1 MRRADRAACL
11 VAALSLLATIKLDS
25 RAPIRSPESAASIG
39 GSQARRTIDFIE
51 NRGQWDRSV
60 SFVARQG
67 SATAAVGGAALTFR
81 QEAERP
87 ATVSLTFEGAS
98 PDAVVAG
105 EGKRETRYNFYIGKD
120 SANWQSDVPA
130 YAAVV
135 ERGVYEGVDLRLHE
149 RAGRL
154 EYELHLA
161 PGADLDQLVIR
172 ADGISSLHIANDGT
186 LALDTPNGSLE
197 QSAPVAWEE
206 LPDGHK
212 RFLES
217 RFRKIDPHRYGF
229 EVDQRDPALPLV
241 IDPGLVWSTF
251 LGGSGADFIGPAEVA
266 RDGTGDVFVGGTMA
280 SADFPLFSDPSFAP
294 GTQVPAFVA
303 RLDATGSILRYATF
317 IGGWHAQIVHR
328 GLAVDAAGNAV
339 LVGQTFS
346 PDFPT
351 TPAAFD
357 RVGVNKDAF
366 VVRLDPTG
374 RLIFSTLLGGS
385 GEDDA
390 YAVAYDPAGNVI
402 VGGTTVSRDFP
413 TTPTAFDPT
422 YNVPNAPA
430 DGGAEGD
437 MFVVR
442 LTPDGSALTYG
453 TFLGGP
459 QADVLEDLVVDSNG
473 FVTVCGWVTGNNVQV
488 FVTTADAFDRTWNG
502 SQDAAIARLKLDGAG
517 AADLKY
523 GTLIGGASQD
533 NLWVAAIDPTNP
545 ELVTF
550 AGRSWSNNY
559 PTTLGVVRPTNP
571 PFSQLFPDVEAGII
585 TRFRFPAA
593 GSPSLV
599 WSTYHHSD
607 RITGLTVNAVGEPIV
622 AGPSAPWDM
631 VTTQGAFDRT
641 ADGSGAPGGG
651 FLGRLRADATQ
662 YLYQSF
668 FGGSGGI
675 ADNFQT
681 VPQVA
686 YVTGNNVIVSG
697 QTSSN
702 DFPITATAVD
712 PTSSNAI
719 GGGASNE
726 GFVTSIALDPDASG
740 DLTASPPA
748 LVSPADAATFHNG
761 LLGRLEWS
769 AVTDPSGVDD
779 YEFQVSVRADFAKD
793 FILFRGAVPAT
804 DVIIPPSVGNSGGL
818 SLTTFFWRVRTA
830 DRAGNLSAWSPARTF
845 TVSPTTG
852 QPTISAIDVDP
863 PNVTGGAQATGMLHL
878 YDAAPPGG
886 LVARLTAS
894 HDRSQGLD
902 RTRTLPVPVGVP
914 EFVNIPAGALSA
926 SFPITTA
933 AVSEITGVSLV
944 ATVNG
949 VGGSG
954 SISVGPAEAPNPV
967 DVTVLP
973 GSVTGGNPA
982 TGIVTISQPAPAGGT
997 SVTLSSTH
1005 PAVASVPASVT
1016 VAAGSRT
1023 ATFGIIT
1030 HSVGTEIDVTIVAKS
1045 GGGSWNRPF
1054 YVRPLNHLP
1063 TLTSMTIS
1071 PTSVSG
1077 GTDSGGTLTFSGPI
1091 PLGTWPAL
1099 PDAVVRFSSSDPDVA
1114 ALYPGDDYVFAG
1126 STSHAFRIFTRGVPT
1141 ARNVTLT
1148 AHYDAV
1154 TLSRVLTVGAVTG
1167 VTISSLGSN
1176 VTTLRGGEGGVATV
1190 SLAAPAPVPVL
1201 VTIST
1206 NHPEL
1211 FSSLPGSVT
1220 VFTGS
1225 TTASFAFVTSKSVA
1239 ATTAVTLSAAYG
1251 ASAASLTLTV
1261 NPPASATPPLVA
1273 VSVAPTIVDGG
1284 TSSTGTVTL
1293 QSAAPAGG
1301 AVVQLFSSNAAA
1313 SVPAS
1318 VTVPAGASSAT
1329 FPITTAS
1336 VSAETSVVISG
1347 LLRLS
1352 ASTTLT
1358 IRAGA
1363 APPPTPTA
1371 PALVSPANGATVA
1384 QPVTFDWTDV
1394 TAAAS
1399 YEIQVDDSS
1408 TFTAPL
1414 VVDQV
1419 VVPSQFTAGGF
1430 ASVRHW
1436 WRVRGINSAG
1446 TAGPFS
1452 AARRFTPSATP
1463 AAPSLS
1469 TITLTPASVVGG
1481 NPVQGTATLTAP
1493 APAGGAAVTLSSSN
1507 TAVATPPASVTVAAG
1522 ATSATFTITTSA
1534 VGTSTPVTITGAY
1547 GGATRTAALT
1557 VTPPAPP
1564 PPAAS
1569 LSAVSV
1575 SPTSVVGGA
1584 SAQGTVTLTAAAPA
1598 GGFGVTLS
1606 SNNSAATVPAS
1617 VTVPAGATSATFAIP
1632 TTTVTAS
1639 TVATVTASAGGVTRT
1654 AALTVTP
1661 APPPS
1666 QTATLTVTATGR
1678 GGETVTSSPAGISV
1692 TVGSTGS
1699 ASFATGTAITLSATN
1714 GRDVVWSGACSSGG
1728 QKAKTCTFTLTAAA
1742 TVTANVQ

>member
-1 MRRADRAACL
+1 M
-11 VAALSLLATIKLDS
+11 ST
-25 RAPIRSPESAASIG
+25 G
-39 GSQARRTIDFIE
+39 GMHARRTIDFIE
-51 NRGQWDRSV
+51 NRGQWDPSV
-60 SFVARQG
+60 RFVAQQG
-67 SATAAVGGAALTFR
+67 SAMAIVGEATLTFR
-81 QEAERP
+81 QQAERP
-87 ATVSLTFEGAS
+87 ETVSLTFEGAS
-98 PDAVVAG
+98 PDAIVTG

-120 SANWQSDVPA
+120 SATWRSDVPA

-135 ERGVYEGVDLRLHE
+135 NRGVYEGVDVRLHE

-154 EYELHLA
+154 EYALDLMS
-161 PGADLDQLVIR
+161 GADLERLVIR
-172 ADGISSLHIANDGT
+172 ADGISSLHIADDGR
-186 LALDTPNGSLE
+186 LVLDTPNGSLE

-206 LPDGHK
+206 LPNGGT
-212 RFLES
+212 RPVES
-217 RFRKIDPHRYGF
+217 RFRWIDSHRYGF
-229 EVDQRDPALPLV
+229 QVDQHDPALPLV

-251 LGGSGADFIGPAEVA
+251 LGGSGADFIGPAAVA

-357 RVGVNKDAF
+357 QVGINKDAF

-374 RLIFSTLLGGS
+374 RLIFSTFLGGS

-390 YAVAYDPAGNVI
+390 YAVGYDPAGNVI
-402 VGGTTVSRDFP
+402 VGGVTVSRDFP
-413 TTPTAFDPT
+413 TTPTAFDPA

-459 QADVLEDLVVDSNG
+459 QADVLEDLVVDSSG

-488 FVTTADAFDRTWNG
+488 FVTTPDAFDRTWNG

-523 GTLIGGASQD
+523 ATLIGGASQD

-585 TRFRFPAA
+585 TRFRFPTA

-599 WSTYHHSD
+599 WSTYHNAD
-607 RITGLTVNAVGEPIV
+607 RITGLTVNAAGEPIV
-622 AGPSAPWDM
+622 AGPSAPWDL
-631 VTTQGAFDRT
+631 VTTPGAFDRT
-641 ADGSGAPGGG
+641 ADGSGAPGAG
-651 FLGRLRADATQ
+651 FLSRLSADATQ
-662 YLYQSF
+662 YVYQSF

-686 YVTGNNVIVSG
+686 YLAGNTVIVSG
-697 QTSSN
+697 QTTSN
-702 DFPITATAVD
+702 NFPITAAAVD

-719 GGGASNE
+719 GGDASNE
-726 GFVTSIALDPDASG
+726 GFVTSISLDADTSG
-740 DLTASPPA
+740 DVSAAAPT
-748 LVSPADAATFHNG
+748 LVSPADGATFHNG

-769 AVTDPSGVDD
+769 AVTDPAGIDD
-779 YEFQVSVRADFAKD
+779 YEFQVSVRSDFAKD
-793 FILFRGAVPAT
+793 FMLFRGAVAAT
-804 DVIIPPSVGNSGGL
+804 EVIIPPSVGNSGGL
-818 SLTTFFWRVRTA
+818 PQSTFFWRVRTA

-845 TVSPTTG
+845 TVSFTTG
-852 QPTISAIDVDP
+852 QPTISAVDVDSP
-863 PNVTGGAQATGMLHL
+863 IVTGGAQATGMLHL

-886 LVARLTAS
+886 LVARLTAV

-902 RTRTLPVPVGVP
+902 RTRTLPVPVSVP
-914 EFVNIPAGALSA
+914 ELVNIPAGALSA
-926 SFPITTA
+926 SFPITTT
-933 AVSEITGVSLV
+933 AVSDVMAVNLI

-954 SISVGPAEAPNPV
+954 TMSVGPSEAPSPV

-973 GSVTGGNPA
+973 GIVTGGNPA
-982 TGIVTISQPAPAGGT
+982 TGVVTLSQPAASGGT
-997 SVTLSSTH
+997 SVSLSSTH
-1005 PAVASVPASVT
+1005 PAAASVPASVT

-1023 ATFGIIT
+1023 ATFGIAT

-1045 GGGSWNRPF
+1045 GSGSWNRPF
-1054 YVRPLNHLP
+1054 YVRPLNRLP
-1063 TLTSMTIS
+1063 QLTSMTIS
-1071 PTSVSG
+1071 PTTVSG

-1099 PDAVVRFSSSDPDVA
+1099 PDAVVRFSSSDPEVA
-1114 ALYPGDDYVFAG
+1114 AVYPGDDYVLAG
-1126 STSHAFRIFTRGVPT
+1126 STSHAFRIFTRGIPT
-1141 ARNVTLT
+1141 TRNVTLS
-1148 AHYDAV
+1148 AHFDAV
-1154 TLSRVLTVGAVTG
+1154 TLSGVFTVGAVTG

-1176 VTTLRGGEGGVATV
+1176 VTTLRGGEGGIATV
-1190 SLAAPAPVPVL
+1190 RLAAPAPVPLL

-1211 FSSLPGSVT
+1211 FSSLPSSVT

-1225 TTASFAFVTSKSVA
+1225 TTGSFAFVTSKSVSA
-1239 ATTAVTLSAAYG
+1239 STAVTLSIAYG
-1251 ASAASLTLTV
+1251 TSAASLTLTV

-1273 VSVAPTIVDGG
+1273 VTLAPTAVDGG

-1301 AVVQLFSSNAAA
+1301 AVVQLFSSDAAA
-1313 SVPAS
+1313 TVPAS

-1329 FPITTAS
+1329 FPVTTTS
-1336 VSAETSVVISG
+1336 VSTETAVVISG

-1363 APPPTPTA
+1363 GPPPTPSA
-1371 PALVSPANGATVA
+1371 PTLVSPPNGAKVA

-1399 YEIQVDDSS
+1399 YQIQIDDSS

-1414 VVDQV
+1414 VVDQIL
-1419 VVPSQFTAGGF
+1419 VPSQFTAGGF
-1430 ASVRHW
+1430 SSVRHW

-1446 TAGPFS
+1446 TAGPWS
-1452 AARRFTPSATP
+1452 VTRRFDPSPAP

-1469 TITLTPASVVGG
+1469 SITLNPTSVVGG
-1481 NPVQGTATLTAP
+1481 GPVQGTATLTAP
-1493 APAGGAAVTLSSSN
+1493 APTGGAGVTLSSSN
-1507 TAVATPPASVTVAAG
+1507 TAVATLPASVTVTAG
-1522 ATSATFTITTSA
+1522 GTSATFTITTSA
-1534 VGTSTPVTITGAY
+1534 VSTSTPVTITGAY
-1547 GGATRTAALT
+1547 GGATRTATLT
-1557 VTPPAPP
+1557 VTPPPPP

-1584 SAQGTVTLTAAAPA
+1584 SAQGTVTLTAAAPT

-1606 SNNSAATVPAS
+1606 SDSSAATVPAS
-1617 VTVPAGATSATFAIP
+1617 VTVPASATSATFTIS
-1632 TTTVTAS
+1632 TTMVTAS
-1639 TVATVTASAGGVTRT
+1639 TVATVTGSAGGVTRT

-1661 APPPS
+1661 SPPPS

-1678 GGETVTSSPAGISV
+1678 GGETVTSSPAGIAV
-1692 TVGSTGS
+1692 PVGSTGS
-1699 ASFATGTAITLSATN
+1699 ASFATGTVITLSATN
-1714 GRDVVWSGACSSGG
+1714 SRDVVWSGACSSGG
-1728 QKAKTCTFTLTAAA
+1728 QKAKTCTFTLSAAA